1 MGIEVF
7 FLAGIQSRCT
17 AQKPHILATRLPGTP
32 FHLLPAEQ
40 KSLISFIMSKMENGS
55 SADLSERIPTVGIFS
70 LAFIAARIHIYILL
84 FLLILLRFAR
94 QLTNA
99 MLFHQQTH
107 FEEES
112 EFPLWEFEL
121 EAKSNQDF
129 NIFLKSDQTRYRSH
143 RIRSRSDN
151 SHRGNLV
158 NHIIGLI
165 HQYYSNFKND
175 TKYENK

>member
-7 FLAGIQSRCT
+7 FLAGIQSRCA
-17 AQKPHILATRLPGTP
+17 AQEPHILTTRLPGTL

-55 SADLSERIPTVGIFS
+55 SADLSDRIPTVGILS

-84 FLLILLRFAR
+84 FLLILSRFAR

-112 EFPLWEFEL
+112 EFPQWEFEL

-143 RIRSRSDN
+143 RIRSRLDEFPPWEFDESYY
-151 SHRGNLV
+151 HRADP
-158 NHIIGLI
+158 LI
-165 HQYYSNFKND
+165 LLKLQNRCKV
-175 TKYENK
+175 

>member
-7 FLAGIQSRCT
+7 FLAGIQSRCA
-17 AQKPHILATRLPGTP
+17 AQEPHILAKRLPGTP

-40 KSLISFIMSKMENGS
+40 KSLISFIMSKMENGCS
-55 SADLSERIPTVGIFS
+55 TDLSDRIPTVGIIS
-70 LAFIAARIHIYILL
+70 LAFIAVHIHIYILL
-84 FLLILLRFAR
+84 LLLILSRFAR

-121 EAKSNQDF
+121 E
-129 NIFLKSDQTRYRSH
+129 
-143 RIRSRSDN
+143 
-151 SHRGNLV
+151 
-158 NHIIGLI
+158 
-165 HQYYSNFKND
+165 
-175 TKYENK
+175 